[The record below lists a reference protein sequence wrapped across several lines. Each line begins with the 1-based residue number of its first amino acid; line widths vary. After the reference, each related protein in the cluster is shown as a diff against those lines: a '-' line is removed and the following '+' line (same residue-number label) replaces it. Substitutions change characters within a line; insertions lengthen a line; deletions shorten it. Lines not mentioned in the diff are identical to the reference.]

1 MGGFF
6 TAFGVDWKI
15 LSFQLLNFAILYY
28 VFNRFIWPVL
38 IKALEKRRQAIEQ
51 GLEDAKLAQ
60 AKLAQAEQTSDE
72 ILAAA
77 KQSAKEIHDSAK
89 SSELQDRER
98 FLQALEAEKQLLL
111 ADAREEAGRERQQLL
126 RTAQRELAQKV
137 VTNLEDFMLEDA
149 SAKQKQALT
158 DRFLNN
164 L

>member
-15 LSFQLLNFAILYY
+15 LSFQLVNFAILYY

-38 IKALEKRRQAIEQ
+38 IKALEKRRQVIEQ

-60 AKLAQAEQTSDE
+60 DKLAQAEQSSDE

-89 SSELQDRER
+89 SAQLQDRER
-98 FLQALEAEKQLLL
+98 FLQALAAEKQLLL

-126 RTAQRELAQKV
+126 NVAQRELAQKV
-137 VTNLEDFMLEDA
+137 VSNLEDFMLADA